1 MALSINRPPSSLV
14 LPPFFLSFAIH
25 FLTDASPVCDPL
37 CVSRRRFERE
47 REREREGGRER
58 EENLYRSYATD
69 PHAIIGFLRRI
80 DIALCLLISILT
92 SL

>member
-1 MALSINRPPSSLV
+1 MHRPCATLY
-14 LPPFFLSFAIH
+14 
-25 FLTDASPVCDPL
+25 ASHGD
-37 CVSRRRFERE
+37 VSRGNRREMEREGERE
-47 REREREGGRER
+47 RGRGEGGERER
-58 EENLYRSYATD
+58 EENFYRSYATD